1 MLRARL
7 NDDLKNALKAKDQ
20 LAVATLRLILAALKD
35 RDIAARGKGN
45 SDGVKDEEILELLQ
59 KMVRQRRDSIEAYQN
74 GGRQDLAEREAAE
87 IEVIKRFLP
96 EELDEAAVQSAIE
109 QTIAELQASSV
120 KDMGKVI
127 GTLKERYAGRMDFGR
142 ASQLVKQRLAG
153 RGIARRSPNAPQVF
167 PQKSTGLSRTI

>member
-45 SDGVKDEEILELLQ
+45 SDGVKDDEILELLQ
-59 KMVRQRRDSIEAYQN
+59 KMVRQRRDSIEAYRN

-127 GTLKERYAGRMDFGR
+127 GTLKERYAGRMDFGK
-142 ASQLVKQRLAG
+142 ASQLVKRRLA
-153 RGIARRSPNAPQVF
+153 
-167 PQKSTGLSRTI
+167 

>member
-7 NDDLKNALKAKDQ
+7 NDDLKIALKAKDQ

-45 SDGVKDEEILELLQ
+45 CDGVGEDEILELLQ
-59 KMVRQRRDSIEAYQN
+59 KMVRQRRESIEAYSN
-74 GGRQDLAEREAAE
+74 GGRQDLADREAAE

-96 EELDEAAVQSAIE
+96 KELDETEVRSAID
-109 QTIAELQASSV
+109 QTISELEASSI

-127 GTLKERYAGRMDFGR
+127 GTLKERYAGRMDFGK
-142 ASQLVKQRLAG
+142 ASQLVKERLA
-153 RGIARRSPNAPQVF
+153 
-167 PQKSTGLSRTI
+167 

>member
-7 NDDLKNALKAKDQ
+7 NDDLKIALKAKDQ

-45 SDGVKDEEILELLQ
+45 CDGVGEDEILELLQ
-59 KMVRQRRDSIEAYQN
+59 KMVRQRRESIEAYSN
-74 GGRQDLAEREAAE
+74 GGRQDLADREAAE

-96 EELDEAAVQSAIE
+96 KELGEAEVRSAID
-109 QTIAELQASSV
+109 QTISELEASSI

-127 GTLKERYAGRMDFGR
+127 GTLKERYAGRMDFGK
-142 ASQLVKQRLAG
+142 ASQLVKERLA
-153 RGIARRSPNAPQVF
+153 
-167 PQKSTGLSRTI
+167 

>member
-7 NDDLKNALKAKDQ
+7 NDDLKIALKAKEK

-45 SDGVKDEEILELLQ
+45 CDGVGEDEILELLQ
-59 KMVRQRRDSIEAYQN
+59 KMVRQRRESIEAYSN
-74 GGRQDLAEREAAE
+74 GGRQDLADREAAE

-96 EELDEAAVQSAIE
+96 KELDEAEVRSAID
-109 QTIAELQASSV
+109 QTIGELEASSI

-127 GTLKERYAGRMDFGR
+127 GTLKERYAGRMDFGK
-142 ASQLVKQRLAG
+142 ASQLVKQRLA
-153 RGIARRSPNAPQVF
+153 
-167 PQKSTGLSRTI
+167 

>member
-45 SDGVKDEEILELLQ
+45 SDGVKDDDILELLQ
-59 KMVRQRRDSIEAYQN
+59 KMVRQRRDSIEAYRN

-127 GTLKERYAGRMDFGR
+127 GTLKERYAGRMDFGK
-142 ASQLVKQRLAG
+142 ASQLVKQRLA
-153 RGIARRSPNAPQVF
+153 
-167 PQKSTGLSRTI
+167 